1 MKDAHGIRDEPS
13 ILVVDDYEDNRQM
26 YAELLAYAGYQVAEA
41 RDGAEAIAMAHRIL
55 PDLIVMDFSL
65 PVIDG
70 WEATRRLKADERT
83 RPIPVLALTGH
94 APEGLAGHS
103 EAARDAGC
111 DAFLAKPCSP
121 ETLLQAIQEMLVA
134 PRRSARV
141 DAKASPLLDAKA
153 SPMLDAKAS
162 PMLDAKASPSDR
174 SMRRHRPSSMRK
186 HRPSSMRKHRPR
198 SMRKHRLQK
207 SAFGRAAPGAL
218 VDAGARVSDGA
229 RA

>member
-1 MKDAHGIRDEPS
+1 MPTMKDAHGIRDEPS

-26 YAELLAYAGYQVAEA
+26 YAELLAYAGYRVAEA

-55 PDLIVMDFSL
+55 PDLIVMDLSL

-121 ETLLQAIQEMLVA
+121 ETLLQVIQEILLA
-134 PRRSARV
+134 PRPSARV

-153 SPMLDAKAS
+153 SPLLDAKAS
-162 PMLDAKASPSDR
+162 PLLDAKASPTLDAKAPPTKVR
-174 SMRRHRPSSMRK
+174 V
-186 HRPSSMRKHRPR
+186 RPR
-198 SMRKHRLQK
+198 
-207 SAFGRAAPGAL
+207 
-218 VDAGARVSDGA
+218 GAR
-229 RA
+229 RAG